1 MSIEILI
8 QHGKT
13 ILKEGEKE
21 RNAKGFVVDV
31 ADGAHW
37 SEHMFFSTISEVVDF
52 CFTKYRSE
60 IYYLNTNEGAYF
72 KFWELYKQKQRDSTV
87 SP

>member
-21 RNAKGFVVDV
+21 RKEKGFVVDV
-31 ADGAHW
+31 ADGTHW
-37 SEHMFFSTISEVVDF
+37 SEHTFFSTISEVVDF

-60 IYYLNTNEGAYF
+60 IYLH
-72 KFWELYKQKQRDSTV
+72 
-87 SP
+87 P